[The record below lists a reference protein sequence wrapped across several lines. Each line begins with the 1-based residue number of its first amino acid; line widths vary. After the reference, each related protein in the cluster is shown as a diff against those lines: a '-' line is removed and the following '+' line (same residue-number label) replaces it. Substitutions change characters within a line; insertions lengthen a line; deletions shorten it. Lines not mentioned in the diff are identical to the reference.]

1 MNELTR
7 RFEVLD
13 ANIEIDE
20 KVQIVNHYTQ
30 QLLNSGYSNDQIK
43 DIIIS
48 GLKGAQRKEE
58 RRKVAM
64 KRYRSSH
71 ETLEERERKKLTEA
85 TNWYRDKKKEEI
97 EDKDTFKLTSFN
109 DKMDWLNKK
118 KGKRKGGKRKDLK
131 RIEINGK
138 EKLMSVI
145 FVPHTNRSELAKRW
159 RERLEVFEKIGSI
172 KLKVVERTG
181 RKLVD
186 LLHKSNVWSDQDCQR
201 QDCIL
206 CKSCTEEEKKGRCKS
221 RNVIYETYCETCE
234 DKIVK
239 EKKLRNIEVSQRG
252 KNDKIEEVEIT
263 DEKEKKRKGKENEKK
278 SIGKKDI
285 EKKEYSVKYVGETGR
300 SAYERGKE
308 HVEDFYNL
316 SEKSHLLKHY
326 ILEHQKEIKM
336 QDLMFGMRVREV
348 FNTAI
353 ERQVRAA
360 VAISIEQRK

>member
-1 MNELTR
+1 
-7 RFEVLD
+7 
-13 ANIEIDE
+13 
-20 KVQIVNHYTQ
+20 
-30 QLLNSGYSNDQIK
+30 
-43 DIIIS
+43 
-48 GLKGAQRKEE
+48 
-58 RRKVAM
+58 
-64 KRYRSSH
+64 
-71 ETLEERERKKLTEA
+71 
-85 TNWYRDKKKEEI
+85 
-97 EDKDTFKLTSFN
+97 
-109 DKMDWLNKK
+109 
-118 KGKRKGGKRKDLK
+118 
-131 RIEINGK
+131 
-138 EKLMSVI
+138 MSVI

-181 RKLVD
+181 SKLVD

-263 DEKEKKRKGKENEKK
+263 DEKEKKRKDKENEKK
-278 SIGKKDI
+278 SIVKKDI

-336 QDLMFGMRVREV
+336 QDLKFGMRVREV

-353 ERQVRAA
+353 ERQVGEA
-360 VAISIEQRK
+360 VAISVEQRKGRKLMNSKGEYNRCVVPRISTKSKKDVFDEKLEEDAEERIFQEKMKELRKEKRIRKLEKLKEKEENQPTLKKLKRICIEIGNDNIEKWNKRKKEELEKKKKLENEIEEDKKKKERRKLAEEKKRKL